1 MKTVAVFEAKSRL
14 SELLAEVEKGEQVT
28 ITRHGEPVAKLVAVL
43 ARREGSNRRQR
54 IVAALADLKR
64 MRKRFTLDG
73 DVREI
78 GAEGR
83 D

>member
-1 MKTVAVFEAKSRL
+1 
-14 SELLAEVEKGEQVT
+14 VEKGEQIT
-28 ITRHGEPVAKLVAVL
+28 ITRHGEPVAKLVAVT
-43 ARREGSNRRQR
+43 ARREESNRRR
-54 IVAALADLKR
+54 MIVAALADLKR

-73 DVREI
+73 DIGEI